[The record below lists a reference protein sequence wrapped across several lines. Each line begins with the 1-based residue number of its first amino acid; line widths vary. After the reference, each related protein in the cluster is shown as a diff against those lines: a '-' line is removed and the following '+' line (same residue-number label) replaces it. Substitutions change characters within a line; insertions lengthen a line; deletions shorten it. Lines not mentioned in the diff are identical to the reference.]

1 MTFSKTTVLLLLF
14 AHQWCFLNAQCW
26 NLVWE
31 DEFSGSS
38 LDLANW
44 EYQTGG
50 GGWGNNELQYYT
62 NGDNVMVSGGT
73 LKITAQEDVG
83 NVYPG
88 NAYTSSR
95 IRTRNRGDW
104 RYGKMEARIKL
115 PQGQGI
121 WPAFWMMPTDNVYGT
136 WPSSG
141 EIDIMEYLG
150 HQTAI
155 TYGTCH
161 YGNAYNDKGSLGNS
175 TTLASGTFPDAFHTF
190 SIEWEPGEIRW
201 YLDGSQFHS
210 ANSSH
215 PDFQNYTW
223 PFVQEF
229 HFILNVAVGGQWPG
243 APDETTVFPQTME
256 VDWVRVYQQL
266 SATEIAGTALVE
278 PQTNGAVY
286 SLPNITGAT
295 YSWMVPTG
303 ASIASGQG
311 TNEITVNW
319 GNTSGN
325 VSAQVTTPCGNQVF
339 GLAVEVSPNLWLNYG
354 FENGFSNWSRN
365 EFNGADASFQIITS
379 NVQEGSQ
386 AVCVTPLAL
395 GPNVWDIQLGRS
407 NIPLTAGENY
417 TLSFWAKADQAGKD
431 VDLAFINAG
440 TFAWYAGT
448 TLNVTTSWEN
458 YTFVFTAPETATALF
473 NLDLGD
479 ETGEFCFDNFL
490 FARTLLFPVA
500 FADLWLNI
508 EQNKEIN
515 IHWITELEE
524 NLDHFEVQR
533 SVDALNWQALQKMSA
548 QGSTHHYSVSDRTPR
563 SGNNYYRIKSVDRDG
578 HVDFTK
584 ILLAKINTPAIE
596 LFPNPV
602 KETLSIKGTNM
613 ERVEIYSMAGRLLK
627 SSKVLSTES
636 LVNINL
642 GDLKA
647 GVYLLKIVTSEGL
660 EMKEFIKAD

>member
-38 LDLANW
+38 LDVTKW

-50 GGWGNNELQYYT
+50 DGFGNNELQYYT

-73 LKITAQEDVG
+73 LKITAQEDTG
-83 NVYPG
+83 NAYPG
-88 NAYTSSR
+88 NNYTSSR

-121 WPAFWMMPTDNVYGT
+121 WPAFWMMPTDNVYGN

-150 HQTAI
+150 HETNI

-175 TTLASGTFPDAFHTF
+175 TTLPSGVFPDAFHTF

-215 PDFQNYTW
+215 PDFQNHTW
-223 PFVQEF
+223 PFDQEF

-266 SATEIAGTALVE
+266 SDTGITGINVVE

-286 SLPNITGAT
+286 SLPHVSGAA
-295 YSWMVPTG
+295 Y
-303 ASIASGQG
+303 A
-311 TNEITVNW
+311 
-319 GNTSGN
+319 
-325 VSAQVTTPCGNQVF
+325 
-339 GLAVEVSPNLWLNYG
+339 
-354 FENGFSNWSRN
+354 
-365 EFNGADASFQIITS
+365 
-379 NVQEGSQ
+379 
-386 AVCVTPLAL
+386 
-395 GPNVWDIQLGRS
+395 
-407 NIPLTAGENY
+407 
-417 TLSFWAKADQAGKD
+417 LSFWAKANQAGKD
-431 VDLAFINAG
+431 INLAFINASNFEFY
-440 TFAWYAGT
+440 TGT
-448 TLNVTTSWEN
+448 TYNLTTSWEN
-458 YTFVFTAPETATALF
+458 YTFVFTATETATALF

-479 ETGEFCFDNFL
+479 ETGIFCFDNFT
-490 FARTLLFPVA
+490 FARAIFLPVA
-500 FADLWLNI
+500 YADLWLNI
-508 EQNKEIN
+508 EQNKEVN
-515 IHWITELEE
+515 IHWITEQEE
-524 NLDHFEVQR
+524 NLDYFEVQR
-533 SVDALNWQALQKMSA
+533 SNDALNWQPLQKMPA
-548 QGSTHHYSVSDRTPR
+548 QGSTHHYSVSDRSPR
-563 SGNNYYRIKSVDRDG
+563 SGNNYYRIKSVDQDS
-578 HVDFTK
+578 HTDFTGML
-584 ILLAKINTPAIE
+584 IAKINSPAIE
-596 LFPNPV
+596 IFPNPARASLSV
-602 KETLSIKGTNM
+602 KGEQM
-613 ERVEIYSMAGRLLK
+613 ERIELYDLDGRLLK
-627 SSKVLSTES
+627 TIQVSPSENEAKVGLS
-636 LVNINL
+636 
-642 GDLKA
+642 DLKA
-647 GVYLLKIVTSEGL
+647 GGYILKIVTTGGF
-660 EMKEFIKAD
+660 EMREFIKVD